1 MAGPLPLTAS
11 PDLEGRIPALENDGN
26 VYIPSVLDG
35 DEVSEL
41 RRRMQGLEPIAE
53 SFDRVRTAEN
63 GGFFEKSI
71 DIAGLDPNR
80 GTSC

>member
-1 MAGPLPLTAS
+1 MAGTLPLTAS
-11 PDLEGRIPALENDGN
+11 PDLEGRKAAIENDGY

-41 RRRMQGLEPIAE
+41 RRRMQGLVPIAE
-53 SFDRVRTAEN
+53 SFDRVRTPEN

-71 DIAGLDPNR
+71 NTASLDPNR